1 MCEPVSIAMAVVA
14 VAGAAMGAHDKAKAE
29 GKAED
34 ARRKSQIEMV
44 KQMNIANADMNLQAK
59 DKHDQAQQQMTE
71 VNLSSIRN
79 KGMVAAAIGESN
91 LAGNSM
97 DRIKR
102 VTAADASREKMG
114 ILDNYQ
120 RDYQTIFANQVGNV
134 ENTKSQMKSSVPVHR
149 TSKLAQAL
157 DVAASGASAY
167 ASSGGQFGAG
177 KTTSTG
183 LKATSATTKS
193 AASAQGYA

>member
-29 GKAED
+29 GQAED

-44 KQMNIANADMNLQAK
+44 KQMNIANADLSLQAK
-59 DKHDQAQQQMTE
+59 DKYDQAQQQMTE
-71 VNLSSIRN
+71 INLKSLRN
-79 KGMVAAAIGESN
+79 RGMVAAAIGESN

-102 VTAADASREKMG
+102 VTAAETSREKMG
-114 ILDNYQ
+114 VLDNYQ

-134 ENTKSQMKSSVPVHR
+134 ENTKSSMKSMAPVHK
-149 TSKLAQAL
+149 TSKLANAL
-157 DVAASGASAY
+157 DVASAGV
-167 ASSGGQFGAG
+167 S
-177 KTTSTG
+177 
-183 LKATSATTKS
+183 
-193 AASAQGYA
+193 GYAAGESLKGSQPAKGTK